1 MADFTPYASN
11 PVNECNEKKSLA
23 LSMDDLHKLDQLLK
37 DKYDRRATPTS
48 HLGIATEV
56 ACEIYIRSF
65 GSINPATMDFQVD
78 LYLRQRW
85 TDPRFKKLEL
95 LNPLDLNDPKVVK
108 KLWKPEVFFAN
119 AKDADFQYVTIPNV
133 LVRINPS
140 GEILYMLRLKLT
152 FSCMM
157 DLYNYPMDNQ
167 TCHMEIGSF
176 SKTIQELNLT
186 WFKQDPV
193 KLYRHLTLPQ
203 FQIVTATTSFC
214 QEDFQLGEYSC
225 LKAELHL
232 SRNIGY
238 HLVQNYIPTTLI
250 VVTSWVSFWIDVN
263 AITARI
269 SLGVTTLLTI
279 ISKSSNIQANIP
291 LVSYVKAIDIW
302 IVVCI
307 TFIFFSLVE
316 FTIVSYLWC
325 KSVDINYSKDF
336 YTPAKVSFK
345 LLSHYPLSNFCM
357 LTCTFGLNEKI
368 RSAALHIG
376 DTKLLAKLSEGDVI
390 AIEMKYHLKCLVS
403 LYNRAK
409 STACQQPPHNQ
420 IYEMYHSI
428 AFAELVTYIEEE
440 LTEMITP
447 VIKLAN
453 MVKMYST
460 RLEQLGNLKGERVH
474 STRLKEKLL
483 AHIPGLQAHKQGKDI
498 LFIRDADIGKV
509 LSDAF
514 DKNNDSDAMCLARA
528 AQIIRRDM
536 FQELFS
542 FNGSFSSKYQE
553 IYRSPV
559 LIAIDLANAVCQT
572 YNKANVVIP
581 TSFKTDVFIT
591 AAVDNIDH
599 NLSSMA
605 ATGSFHGTG
614 ISLFQHPDFDGQGN
628 ELNNV
633 TITQCSSKKVN
644 PLPDFYTNV
653 PRVGS
658 SLDHGDFEMKLL
670 TNRHRAK
677 MLSRHTKGRILAKKI
692 DTWCRVIFPAAFT
705 VFMLV
710 YWYYYKS

>member
-357 LTCTFGLNEKI
+357 L
-368 RSAALHIG
+368 S
-376 DTKLLAKLSEGDVI
+376 
-390 AIEMKYHLKCLVS
+390 
-403 LYNRAK
+403 
-409 STACQQPPHNQ
+409 
-420 IYEMYHSI
+420 
-428 AFAELVTYIEEE
+428 VT
-440 LTEMITP
+440 
-447 VIKLAN
+447 
-453 MVKMYST
+453 
-460 RLEQLGNLKGERVH
+460 
-474 STRLKEKLL
+474 
-483 AHIPGLQAHKQGKDI
+483 
-498 LFIRDADIGKV
+498 
-509 LSDAF
+509 
-514 DKNNDSDAMCLARA
+514 
-528 AQIIRRDM
+528 
-536 FQELFS
+536 
-542 FNGSFSSKYQE
+542 
-553 IYRSPV
+553 
-559 LIAIDLANAVCQT
+559 
-572 YNKANVVIP
+572 
-581 TSFKTDVFIT
+581 
-591 AAVDNIDH
+591 
-599 NLSSMA
+599 
-605 ATGSFHGTG
+605 
-614 ISLFQHPDFDGQGN
+614 
-628 ELNNV
+628 
-633 TITQCSSKKVN
+633 
-644 PLPDFYTNV
+644 
-653 PRVGS
+653 
-658 SLDHGDFEMKLL
+658 
-670 TNRHRAK
+670 
-677 MLSRHTKGRILAKKI
+677 
-692 DTWCRVIFPAAFT
+692 
-705 VFMLV
+705 
-710 YWYYYKS
+710 